1 MRRNI
6 VKQAFIKSVRAS
18 YLSLAVHLNERSIRI
33 WAATE
38 AIRYG
43 RGGIVAMQVAIGIDP
58 KTVRRGIKEV
68 KANERLEANRIRT
81 KGGGRKRITK
91 TDPTVS
97 ESLDKIIDP
106 ATQGDPESP
115 LLWTSKSLTK
125 LTAELNE
132 MGHKISRT
140 AVRKLLIAKDYR
152 LQQNRK
158 KLEGKQSPDRDAQFL
173 KINDLS
179 KQYQEKG
186 CPVLSIDTKKK
197 ENIGQYKNNGKEYS
211 LQGKPIDVKTH
222 DFTDKKL
229 GKVAP
234 YGIYDIGRNEGWV
247 SVGVSSDT
255 ASFSVNSIRTWWYV
269 MGKELYEK
277 ADYIMIT
284 ADCGG
289 SNSNKTRL
297 WKWELQKLAN
307 ELNKNICVCH
317 FPPGTSKWNKIEHK
331 MFSYISMNWRG
342 RPLISREVVVNLI
355 ANTRTEKGLRICS
368 ALDENTYKTG
378 VKVSK
383 SDFDSINI
391 KRDAFHGEWN
401 YVIRPQ
407 QLANKGCY

>member
-1 MRRNI
+1 M
-6 VKQAFIKSVRAS
+6 
-18 YLSLAVHLNERSIRI
+18 HLNERSVRI

-38 AIRYG
+38 ALRYG
-43 RGGIVAMQVAIGIDP
+43 RGGVSAINVAIGIDP
-58 KTVRRGIKEV
+58 KTICRGMKEIKASEQL
-68 KANERLEANRIRT
+68 APNRIRI

-91 TDPTVS
+91 TDSTVS

-106 ATQGDPESP
+106 VTQGDPESP

-125 LTAELNE
+125 LTEELNE
-132 MGHKISRT
+132 MGHVISRT
-140 AVRKLLIAKDYR
+140 TVRKLLIAKEYR

-158 KLEGKQSPDRDAQFL
+158 KFEGKQYPDRDAQFL
-173 KINDLS
+173 KISDLS
-179 KQYQEKG
+179 KQYQNNG

-211 LQGKPIDVKTH
+211 LQGKPIDVNAY

-255 ASFSVNSIRTWWYV
+255 ASFAVNTIRTWWYV
-269 MGKELYEK
+269 MGKALYEK
-277 ADYIMIT
+277 SNSIMIT

-289 SNSNKTRL
+289 SNSNRTKL

-342 RPLISREVVVNLI
+342 RPLISRETVVNLI
-355 ANTRTEKGLRICS
+355 ANTRTKNGLRICS
-368 ALDENTYKTG
+368 ALDENIYETG
-378 VKVSK
+378 LKISK
-383 SDFDSINI
+383 SDFESINI
-391 KRDAFHGEWN
+391 KRDDFHGEWN
-401 YVIRPQ
+401 YIIKPQ
-407 QLANKGCY
+407 